1 MTLPA
6 TSPLRVVAT
15 PEGLDERAPSS
26 RTILLATDLSPA
38 SAAAES
44 EAIGLARDLRG
55 SLLVLS
61 VIDPRS
67 LRGARGQWIQRADQA
82 RAALTVRSRD
92 VIEQAR
98 TAGIPVRL
106 LIWEGDPA
114 DSIVEAA
121 FAESADYI
129 VVGSHGRRGVDRM
142 LLGSVSDRVVR
153 EAPVPV
159 IVARRREVA
168 RGS

>member
-1 MTLPA
+1 DP
-6 TSPLRVVAT
+6 V
-15 PEGLDERAPSS
+15 GLDMTISAAVPPRSAASADGVDVRSPSS
-26 RTILLATDLSPA
+26 RTILLATALSPA

-44 EAIGLARDLRG
+44 EAIGLARDLRA

-98 TAGIPVRL
+98 MAGVPVRL

-114 DSIVEAA
+114 ESIVE
-121 FAESADYI
+121 
-129 VVGSHGRRGVDRM
+129 
-142 LLGSVSDRVVR
+142 
-153 EAPVPV
+153 
-159 IVARRREVA
+159 
-168 RGS
+168 